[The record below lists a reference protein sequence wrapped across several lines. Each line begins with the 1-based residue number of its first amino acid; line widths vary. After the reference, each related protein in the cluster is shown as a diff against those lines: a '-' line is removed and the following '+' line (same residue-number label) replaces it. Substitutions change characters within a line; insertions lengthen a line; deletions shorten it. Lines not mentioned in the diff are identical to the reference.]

1 MRQGKANQEC
11 ARLWSITYVP
21 CYMVHVREIKRV
33 AYHLDHSVPT
43 LKNPLAGK
51 SRELTLRSISIHW
64 LIDSLN
70 IVNDDAMIEK
80 L

>member
-1 MRQGKANQEC
+1 MYN
-11 ARLWSITYVP
+11 
-21 CYMVHVREIKRV
+21 VRETKRV
-33 AYHLDHSVPT
+33 AYHLDHTVPT

-70 IVNDDAMIEK
+70 IVNDDVMIEK